1 MSRHAI
7 APGSLKDGMHRI
19 IAIRTALLLLA
30 SAGVA
35 SCAAPAP
42 SSWYKPGAGE
52 AAIAKDTAECRDAAE
67 QEAELRYP
75 RGFASPMLSG
85 PGLAMAQ
92 QRDNTERANAVTA
105 AFNGCM
111 RERGYGRE
119 AK

>member
-1 MSRHAI
+1 
-7 APGSLKDGMHRI
+7 MHRI
-19 IAIRTALLLLA
+19 AIVRIALLLLL

-35 SCAAPAP
+35 SCAAPAAP
-42 SSWYKPGAGE
+42 SWQKPGAGE
-52 AAIAKDTAECRDAAE
+52 AVVARDTAECHDTAE

-75 RGFASPMLSG
+75 RGFTTPALSG

-111 RERGYGRE
+111 RGRGYVHE